1 MPQHFALAAAQHQ
14 RTRIIVKAGEGHTA
28 KVTKR
33 ALVAVEQRGQPLIAI
48 PAGKQTPRIAQREH
62 EQVDRLRLL
71 TDPDLQLTI
80 IDLRL
85 FAGRG
90 LKPHGRDFLPT
101 ATITPWLQQT
111 LHVLIA
117 AVEAQPNQLSM
128 QDHSIP
134 THFWSSSLDKREVRI
149 ERARPLAAVPRLP
162 AAESQPAPYRL
173 PIHREFPRDLSRTFA
188 PLPPRHHHPHQV
200 CTQHLPLRRR
210 SRGCRR
216 KSYSF
221 QTLFHVLLLLTQVGE
236 FQMIISGGD
245 SHDC

>member
-33 ALVAVEQRGQPLIAI
+33 ALVAVEQRGQPLVTI
-48 PAGKQTPRIAQREH
+48 PAGEQTPRIAQREH

-71 TDPDLQLTI
+71 TDPDLQLAI
-80 IDLRL
+80 INLRL
-85 FAGRG
+85 FAGGG
-90 LKPHGRDFLPT
+90 LKPHRRDFLPT

-111 LHVLIA
+111 LHLLIA
-117 AVEAQPNQLSM
+117 PVEAQPNQFPM
-128 QDHSIP
+128 QDHAIP
-134 THFWSSSLDKREVRI
+134 PYFWSAPLDEREVRI
-149 ERARPLAAVPRLP
+149 ECVRPLAAVPRLP
-162 AAESQPAPYRL
+162 ATEPQPAAYGL
-173 PIHREFPRDLSRTFA
+173 PIHREFPRDLSRAFA
-188 PLPPRHHHPHQV
+188 PLPPRHHLPHQV

-221 QTLFHVLLLLTQVGE
+221 QMLFHALLLLTQVGE
-236 FQMIISGGD
+236 FQMIITGGD

>member
-14 RTRIIVKAGEGHTA
+14 RARIIVKAGEGHTA

-111 LHVLIA
+111 LHLLIA
-117 AVEAQPNQLSM
+117 AVESQPNQLPM

-149 ERARPLAAVPRLP
+149 ERARPLAAAVASRRVAASAVPSSDPPRVPARSVAYFRPAP
-162 AAESQPAPYRL
+162 AAPPSPAPGLHPTSAPPPSL
-173 PIHREFPRDLSRTFA
+173 PWLSA
-188 PLPPRHHHPHQV
+188 E
-200 CTQHLPLRRR
+200 
-210 SRGCRR
+210 
-216 KSYSF
+216 K
-221 QTLFHVLLLLTQVGE
+221 LLLPNALPCSPPPD
-236 FQMIISGGD
+236 SGGGVSND
-245 SHDC
+245 N

>member
-14 RTRIIVKAGEGHTA
+14 RARIIVKAGEGHTA

-90 LKPHGRDFLPT
+90 LKPQGGDLPPTGRIKT
-101 ATITPWLQQT
+101 RLQGT
-111 LHVLIA
+111 LHLLRP
-117 AVEAQPNQLSM
+117 AVASQPNLAEARWRAQPG
-128 QDHSIP
+128 
-134 THFWSSSLDKREVRI
+134 W
-149 ERARPLAAVPRLP
+149 
-162 AAESQPAPYRL
+162 
-173 PIHREFPRDLSRTFA
+173 
-188 PLPPRHHHPHQV
+188 
-200 CTQHLPLRRR
+200 
-210 SRGCRR
+210 
-216 KSYSF
+216 
-221 QTLFHVLLLLTQVGE
+221 
-236 FQMIISGGD
+236 
-245 SHDC
+245 